1 MSSVSAIVVSSKAS
15 DTVTC
20 VTLRASRI
28 DSGFRDF
35 VPEPVVQV
43 DHPGKLDRRW
53 RGIGRNVEFVA
64 LGTLVGVVVP
74 SDRPVVERF
83 PLDGIGGDRAVV
95 ERVPPSRG
103 VRVGRSSADY
113 QLNER
118 PVGVPLSECEPV
130 QLVVYEAY
138 PRLSVREPSVYD
150 CWFSHQQPPQAARY
164 LSR

>member
-1 MSSVSAIVVSSKAS
+1 M
-15 DTVTC
+15 
-20 VTLRASRI
+20 
-28 DSGFRDF
+28 
-35 VPEPVVQV
+35 
-43 DHPGKLDRRW
+43 
-53 RGIGRNVEFVA
+53 EFVI

-95 ERVPPSRG
+95 ERVPLSRG

-113 QLNER
+113 RLNER
-118 PVGVPLSECEPV
+118 PVGVPLPECEPV
-130 QLVVYEAY
+130 QLVVCEAY